1 VVRLAAI
8 RLAASRHAALEAPRR
23 SALTPPLLQVVVLKA
38 DGSSGSELPLDDE
51 FAGEPYVFGR

>member
-1 VVRLAAI
+1 
-8 RLAASRHAALEAPRR
+8 
-23 SALTPPLLQVVVLKA
+23 VVVLKA